1 MAARE
6 SNLRARSDRSGGSE
20 PLTAAALQHRLDEE
34 VGRAER
40 HGTMLSC
47 LLMVVENLEQ
57 ITYEHGSEL
66 PLQTIAYIAS
76 TLGGELRRFDRV
88 GHPSADEL
96 AIVLPGAD
104 SPRGE
109 IVARRLL
116 ARVGAIKIES
126 RGARQPLELSV
137 GLADWREN
145 MSAGDLLA
153 RARAAAARQNGDDHA
168 ATPSTAAAQE
178 GATGAPGGPE
188 PGGEPAS

>member
-6 SNLRARSDRSGGSE
+6 NDLRARSDRSGGSD
-20 PLTAAALQHRLDEE
+20 PLSAAALQRRLDEE

-47 LLMVVENLEQ
+47 LLMVVENLEE
-57 ITYEHGSEL
+57 IAYEHGAEL
-66 PLQTIAYIAS
+66 PLQTVAYIAS

-88 GHPSADEL
+88 GHPSAEEL

-153 RARAAAARQNGDDHA
+153 RARAAAARQNGEDA
-168 ATPSTAAAQE
+168 KAAAAGE
-178 GATGAPGGPE
+178 D
-188 PGGEPAS
+188 GGEQDPPGARGPAPPAG